1 MKRLLEMIKKA
12 PSLVALALVGLFF
25 FPSALAA
32 PPEGVTSSI
41 VTAIG
46 IDKEDEEYEVT
57 LLAFLSYPN
66 QTYLEK
72 YETFSSTGNTL
83 SEAFAKA
90 GMQIGKTIS
99 LFHTS
104 TAVVSEKMVESEDIA
119 PSLDYLARV
128 ASLPQSCLLV
138 STNQKAK
145 TFLDFIQKLDEKS
158 DINLEEIGFYTS
170 NYINWNDTTI
180 NSFLQGYYSPSNCS
194 TINYLPLVEG
204 DVNGIAIDEAPDDVE
219 DGGES
224 ESSSG
229 TGIFD
234 SGESEGGDGS
244 QGGSTQKSGD
254 YELVNNRSEMILKNG
269 KKQKILSSEIVDG
282 LNWFNSKVNGQLVIL
297 DDFNDGNYTNS
308 KFVYQVV
315 DKQIRQK
322 PIYEDGH
329 PVLLTNIRVFLS
341 LSEIDGHKAQLEKN
355 YEENY
360 ISPEVRKRVEEFV
373 KKQIADAI
381 SVLREEQSDVLGF
394 YESFY
399 KFKRSETKKYLKTLE
414 NEQDFF
420 ENITHKVVVNVFPS

>member
-1 MKRLLEMIKKA
+1 MKRLFDMIKKT
-12 PSLVALALVGLFF
+12 PSLIALALVGIFF

-46 IDKEDEEYEVT
+46 IDKEEDEYEVT

-72 YETFSSTGNTL
+72 YETFSSTGGTL

-104 TAVVSEKMVESEDIA
+104 TAVISEKMIENEDIA

-138 STNQKAK
+138 TTNQTAK
-145 TFLDFIQKLDEKS
+145 VFLDFIQKLDEKS

-194 TINYLPLVEG
+194 TINYLPLIEG

-234 SGESEGGDGS
+234 SGESEGGDDQS
-244 QGGSTQKSGD
+244 ATEKSGD

-269 KKQKILSSEIVDG
+269 KKQKLLDSQMVDG

-297 DDFNDGNYTNS
+297 DDFNDENYTNS
-308 KFVYQVV
+308 KLVYQVA
-315 DKQIRQK
+315 DKQIRLK

-341 LSEIDGHKAQLEKN
+341 LSEVDGKRPQLEKN

-360 ISPEVRKRVEEFV
+360 ISPEVRKRVEEYV
-373 KKQIADAI
+373 KNQI
-381 SVLREEQSDVLGF
+381 SLVLNVLHEEKSDVLNF
-394 YESFY
+394 YERFY
-399 KFKRSETKKYLKTLE
+399 KYKRKETKKYLRTLDS
-414 NEQDFF
+414 EQDFA
-420 ENITHKVVVNVFPS
+420 ENVIVKVIVNAFPS

>member
-1 MKRLLEMIKKA
+1 MKRLLDLIKKT
-12 PSLVALALVGLFF
+12 PSLIALALVGLFF

-46 IDKEDEEYEVT
+46 IDKEEDEYEVT

-72 YETFSSTGNTL
+72 YETFSSTGGTL

-104 TAVVSEKMVESEDIA
+104 TAVVSEKMIESEDIA

-138 STNQKAK
+138 TTNQKAK
-145 TFLDFIQKLDEKS
+145 IFLDFIQKLDEKS

-194 TINYLPLVEG
+194 TINYLPLIEG

-234 SGESEGGDGS
+234 SGESEGGDDQQS
-244 QGGSTQKSGD
+244 ATEKSGD

-269 KKQKILSSEIVDG
+269 KKQKLLGSEIVDG

-297 DDFNDGNYTNS
+297 DDFNDENYTNS

-315 DKQIRQK
+315 NKQIRQK
-322 PIYEDGH
+322 PIYEDGY

-341 LSEIDGHKAQLEKN
+341 LSEVDGKRTQLEKN

-360 ISPEVRKRVEEFV
+360 ISSEVKKRVEEYV
-373 KKQIADAI
+373 KKQISDALN
-381 SVLREEQSDVLGF
+381 VLREERSDVLNI
-394 YESFY
+394 YERFY
-399 KFKRSETKKYLKTLE
+399 KFKRSETKKFLNTIDD
-414 NEQDFF
+414 EQDFF
-420 ENITHKVVVNVFPS
+420 ENVIIKVVVNVFPS

>member
-1 MKRLLEMIKKA
+1 MKRLIEMIKKT
-12 PSLVALALVGLFF
+12 PSLLALAFVGLFF

-46 IDKEDEEYEVT
+46 IDKEDDEYEVT

-72 YETFSSTGNTL
+72 YETFSSTGGTL

-104 TAVVSEKMVESEDIA
+104 TAVVSEKMIESEDIA

-138 STNQKAK
+138 ATNQKAK
-145 TFLDFIQKLDEKS
+145 VFLDFIQKLDEKS

-194 TINYLPLVEG
+194 TINYIPLIEG
-204 DVNGIAIDEAPDDVE
+204 DVNGIALDEAPDDVE

-234 SGESEGGDGS
+234 SGESEGGDDQS
-244 QGGSTQKSGD
+244 STEKSGD

-269 KKQKILSSEIVDG
+269 RKQKLLDSEIVDG

-297 DDFNDGNYTNS
+297 DDFNDENYTNS

-360 ISPEVRKRVEEFV
+360 ISEETRKRVEDFV
-373 KKQIADAI
+373 KGQISDAI
-381 SVLREEQSDVLGF
+381 NELKEQKSDVLGL
-394 YESFY
+394 YERFY
-399 KFKRSETKKYLKTLE
+399 KFKRSETKKFLKTID

-420 ENITHKVVVNVFPS
+420 ENVIVKVIVNVFPS